1 MSGFTRVVVW
11 SYLLFNLA
19 IAATIFVDPGGLDAT
34 YQGGAMTPTREFLW
48 FSVAS
53 FHVLVAAV
61 TLASLRMR
69 RAAERRW
76 ILLANAGFYLWDALT
91 QWSYWGAHVGLA
103 RGDLHVNAGVS
114 AACGVLLVIAARR
127 DVDRDPAPAGS
138 RG

>member
-1 MSGFTRVVVW
+1 MPGFTRLVLW

-19 IAATIFVDPGGLDAT
+19 IAATLFVDLRELDAT

-61 TLASLRMR
+61 TLATLRLR

-76 ILLANAGFYLWDALT
+76 FILANAGFYGWDALT
-91 QWSYWGAHVGLA
+91 QWLHWGAHVGLA

-114 AACGVLLVIAARR
+114 AACGVLLVIAAYR
-127 DVDRDPAPAGS
+127 DHSTASPG
-138 RG
+138 